1 MMAGP
6 PTTAQSEAV
15 FDPGELAALL
25 ARGGAVD
32 RILDDF
38 EERDEQRAMVEKVG
52 RAFDRQQVLLVEAG
66 TGTGKSLAY
75 ALPAALWARRTGQ
88 RVVISTGTINL
99 QQQLINKDLPLVLRA
114 LGGELDFVLIKGR
127 ANYLCRRRLAER
139 LRQQTLL
146 QTDGVDEVHRWLSDW
161 AERSRDGS
169 RSDLERPVPAEAWEQ
184 VCADA
189 DACLGRRCPLRE
201 DCFFVRARRA
211 AEDAALLVVNHHLLF
226 ADLALRLELDDWSN
240 RAVLPPF
247 ERVVLDEGHALED
260 VASGFFGLQLTRSG
274 ALRTVGRV
282 LPAARKGGL
291 LAELEA
297 ELGAL
302 GAGPTGGG
310 TGATA
315 ALAGELRRALADA
328 FDALVDFGEQR
339 ILRSGGGERKLRLDG
354 AALGSGGWVPVR
366 EAFGQAA
373 WQADKLAVELERLS
387 EQLDNLREGDGGS
400 AEGRAGARR
409 LGAMADAC
417 RQLTE
422 PDLDGWVRWV
432 ELPAR
437 PGGRFAKLALAPLV
451 VADKLDESLF
461 GPQRTVVITSATL
474 AEGGSFDYLAG
485 RLGLDGLESGRLQ
498 RLQVDSPF
506 DFARQARLAVPDDM
520 PPPGTPEFERRLP
533 DAVMR
538 LATAS
543 RGSALVLFTARGLM
557 ERTFELT
564 RDALVQA
571 GLQPLCQGHQ
581 PRDRLLERLR
591 DEPGGVLFGTD
602 SFWQGVDV
610 VGDALRLVIITR
622 LPFDVPSEPLVQAR
636 AEQVAAGGRSAFAH
650 YSLPRA
656 VLKLKQGFGRLIRS
670 RADRGAVVV
679 LDPRLVQRRYG
690 RRFLGSLPAA
700 TRVTGGLA
708 AVESVLRDLFARRS

>member
-1 MMAGP
+1 MIGSP
-6 PTTAQSEAV
+6 PAPPPEAV

-32 RILDDF
+32 RVLADF
-38 EERDEQRAMVEKVG
+38 EERDEQRVMIERVG
-52 RAFDRQQVLLVEAG
+52 RAFEREQVLLVEAG

-99 QQQLINKDLPLVLRA
+99 QQQLINKDLPLVLRV
-114 LGGELDFVLIKGR
+114 LGGELDIALIKGR
-127 ANYLCRRRLAER
+127 ANYLCRRRLADR
-139 LRQQTLL
+139 LRQQSLL
-146 QTDGVDEVHRWLSDW
+146 QTDGLDEVFRWLADW
-161 AERSRDGS
+161 AEHSRDGS
-169 RSDLERPVPAEAWEQ
+169 RSDLERPVQPEAWEQ

-189 DACLGRRCPLRE
+189 DACLGMRCPHRE
-201 DCFFVRARRA
+201 DCFFARARRA

-226 ADLALRLELDDWSN
+226 ADFALRLELDDWSN
-240 RAVLPPF
+240 RAVLPAF

-260 VASGFFGLQLTRSG
+260 VASGFFGLQLTRTG
-274 ALRTVGRV
+274 ALRTVGQV

-291 LAELEA
+291 LAQLAA

-302 GAGPTGGG
+302 GAGPAGGG
-310 TGATA
+310 GATA
-315 ALAGELRRALADA
+315 ALAGELRRALAAA
-328 FDALVDFGEQR
+328 FDSLVDFAEQR
-339 ILRSGGGERKLRLDG
+339 LLQAGGGERKLRLDG
-354 AALGSGGWVPVR
+354 AALGAGGWVPVR

-437 PGGRFAKLALAPLV
+437 PGGRFVKLALAPLV
-451 VADKLDESLF
+451 VADKLAESLF

-485 RLGLDGLESGRLQ
+485 RLGLDALEAGRLQ

-520 PPPGTPEFERRLP
+520 PSPGTPEFERRLP
-533 DAVMR
+533 DAVLR
-538 LATAS
+538 LAAAS

-557 ERTFELT
+557 ERTHELT

-571 GLQPLCQGHQ
+571 GLRPMCQGHE

-610 VGDALRLVIITR
+610 VGDALRLVVITR

-690 RRFLGSLPAA
+690 RRFLDSLPAA

-708 AVESVLRDLFARRS
+708 AAETALRDLFAPQS